1 MGLAY
6 KRIGVLVF
14 LSMVLMGLITVFIK
28 IHQLKTSYYL
38 LRVNGWFAII
48 LLVAASCIHWDET
61 MASYNLAHKNSV
73 PLDVKFLLTLSD
85 KTLPL
90 IEKNQ
95 DIFKATAA
103 TINDEGNYLYRSSL
117 TEKQLF
123 EQRKKNFLA
132 EQKNYS
138 WLSWNV
144 ADDYVK
150 QQLGQ
155 PVVTSSLNK

>member
-28 IHQLKTSYYL
+28 IYQRKTSYYL

-48 LLVAASCIHWDET
+48 LLVAASCVHWDET
-61 MASYNLAHKNSV
+61 MAKYNLAHKSTI
-73 PLDVKFLLTLSD
+73 PLDVQFLLTLSD

-95 DIFKATAA
+95 EVLLDKT
-103 TINDEGNYLYRSSL
+103 TVQGEGDYLYRSPFSP
-117 TEKQLF
+117 KQVF
-123 EQRKKNFLA
+123 EQRKRDFLN

-138 WLSWNV
+138 WLSWNA
-144 ADDYVK
+144 ADDYVENYLSK
-150 QQLGQ
+150 A
-155 PVVTSSLNK
+155 VITSSLNK